1 MDPTTMLIG
10 GGAVLGG
17 LSSAFGI
24 DSGNKAALKAYKAQ
38 AKALI
43 TNYNYGMV
51 SLRTQGRSAF
61 EEAARELQKN
71 TISSMKNQSMVEVAL
86 AETGVEGRSQDR
98 VMRDVR
104 GYDAMT
110 RASIKENF
118 ERQTYNLKQD
128 AESMYQ
134 STKSQINAARSQ
146 TQTQMTGGF
155 ASVLKIAQ
163 GAISGAMLG
172 SEVSNMYSSITKGTT
187 KTLNQEALTDGLG
200 YSMKP
205 TSYQGTDYVRGI
217 GYGRW

>member
-1 MDPTTMLIG
+1 MEPFIV
-10 GGAVLGG
+10 GGALLGGG
-17 LSSAFGI
+17 LSALGI
-24 DSGNKAALKAYKAQ
+24 GSSNKAALQAYKAQ

-43 TNYNYGMV
+43 TSYNYGIV
-51 SLRTQGRSAF
+51 GLRTQGRSAF
-61 EEAARELQKN
+61 EEASRELQKN
-71 TISSMKNQSMVEVAL
+71 TINSMKNQSMVEVAL

-110 RASIKENF
+110 SASIKENF

-134 STKSQINAARSQ
+134 STKSQLNAARSQ
-146 TQTQMTGGF
+146 AQSQMTGGF
-155 ASVLKIAQ
+155 GSVLKVAQ

-187 KTLNQEALTDGLG
+187 KTLNKEALTDGLG

-205 TSYQGTDYVRGI
+205 TAYQGTDYVRGV
-217 GYGRW
+217 GYSRW

>member
-10 GGAVLGG
+10 GGAALGG

-24 DSGNKAALKAYKAQ
+24 DSGNTAALKAYKAQ

-61 EEAARELQKN
+61 EEASRELQKN
-71 TISSMKNQSMVEVAL
+71 TINSMKNQSMVEVAL

-134 STKSQINAARSQ
+134 STKSQLNAARSQ
-146 TQTQMTGGF
+146 AQSQMTGGF
-155 ASVLKIAQ
+155 GSVLKVAQ
-163 GAISGAMLG
+163 GAISGALLG
-172 SEVSNMYSSITKGTT
+172 SEVSNMYSSITTGTT

-205 TSYQGTDYVRGI
+205 TAYQGTDYVRGV
-217 GYGRW
+217 GYSRW

>member
-1 MDPTTMLIG
+1 MDPMTMMIG

-43 TNYNYGMV
+43 TSYNYGIV
-51 SLRTQGRSAF
+51 GLRTQGRSAF
-61 EEAARELQKN
+61 EEASRELQKN
-71 TISSMKNQSMVEVAL
+71 TINSMKNQSMVEVAL

-110 RASIKENF
+110 SASIKENF

-134 STKSQINAARSQ
+134 STKSQLNAARSQ
-146 TQTQMTGGF
+146 AQSQMTGGF
-155 ASVLKIAQ
+155 GSVLKVAQ

-172 SEVSNMYSSITKGTT
+172 YGVSNMYSSITKGTT

-217 GYGRW
+217 GYSRW

>member
-1 MDPTTMLIG
+1 MEPFML
-10 GGAVLGG
+10 GGAILGGG
-17 LSSAFGI
+17 LSALGI
-24 DSGNKAALKAYKAQ
+24 GSSNKAALQAYKAQ
-38 AKALI
+38 AEALI
-43 TNYNYGMV
+43 TSYNYGLTN
-51 SLRTQGRSAF
+51 LRTQGRSAF

-71 TISSMKNQSMVEVAL
+71 TINSMKNQSMVEVAL
-86 AETGVEGRSQDR
+86 SETGVEGRSQDR

-146 TQTQMTGGF
+146 AQSQMTGGF

-163 GAISGAMLG
+163 GATSGAMLG
-172 SEVSNMYSSITKGTT
+172 NQVSNMYSSIVQGTT
-187 KTLNQEALTDGLG
+187 KPLSEAGLTDGMG

-217 GYGRW
+217 GYSRW

>member
-1 MDPTTMLIG
+1 MEPFIV
-10 GGAVLGG
+10 GGALLGG
-17 LSSAFGI
+17 VLSALGI
-24 DSGNKAALKAYKAQ
+24 GSSNKAALQAYKAQ
-38 AKALI
+38 AMALI
-43 TNYNYGMV
+43 TSYNYGIV
-51 SLRTQGRSAF
+51 GLRTQGRSAF

-71 TISSMKNQSMVEVAL
+71 TINSMKNQSMVEVAL

-146 TQTQMTGGF
+146 AQSQMTGGF

-163 GAISGAMLG
+163 GATSGAMLG
-172 SEVSNMYSSITKGTT
+172 NQVSNMYSSIVQGTT
-187 KTLNQEALTDGLG
+187 KPLSEAGLTDGMG

>member
-61 EEAARELQKN
+61 EEAARELHKN

-146 TQTQMTGGF
+146 AQSQMTGGF

-163 GAISGAMLG
+163 GATSGAMLG
-172 SEVSNMYSSITKGTT
+172 NQVSNMYSSIVQGTT
-187 KTLNQEALTDGLG
+187 KPLSEAGLTDGMG

>member
-1 MDPTTMLIG
+1 MGPFMLGGAILG
-10 GGAVLGG
+10 GGL
-17 LSSAFGI
+17 SAFGI

-61 EEAARELQKN
+61 EEAARELQKH
-71 TISSMKNQSMVEVAL
+71 TINSMKNQSMVEVAL
-86 AETGVEGRSQDR
+86 SETGVEGRSQDR

-146 TQTQMTGGF
+146 AQSQMTGGF

-163 GAISGAMLG
+163 GVTSGAMLG
-172 SEVSNMYSSITKGTT
+172 HQVSNMYSSIVQGTT
-187 KTLNQEALTDGLG
+187 TPLSEAGLTDGMG

-205 TSYQGTDYVRGI
+205 TSYQGTDYVSGI
-217 GYGRW
+217 GYSRW

>member
-1 MDPTTMLIG
+1 MEPFIV
-10 GGAVLGG
+10 GGALLGGG
-17 LSSAFGI
+17 LSALGI

-61 EEAARELQKN
+61 EEASRELQKN
-71 TISSMKNQSMVEVAL
+71 TINSMKNQSRAEVAL

-134 STKSQINAARSQ
+134 STKSQLNAARSQ
-146 TQTQMTGGF
+146 AQSQMTGGF
-155 ASVLKIAQ
+155 GSVLKVAQ

-172 SEVSNMYSSITKGTT
+172 SEVSNMYSSITTGTT
-187 KTLNQEALTDGLG
+187 KTLNKEALTDGLG

-205 TSYQGTDYVRGI
+205 TAYQGTDYVRGI
-217 GYGRW
+217 GYSRW